1 MYKILIYLF
10 LLALALTVIFGLIF
24 LPLLKKL
31 KLKQSILSYVVEH
44 EQKNGTPT
52 MGGLFFISVALILSL
67 IFVRGEN
74 SLTKFS
80 LSICFAY
87 TLVGFL
93 DDFIKI
99 KFKRNLGLKP
109 YQKIVFQVSIAVVCS
124 LYSYRSGLTLLY
136 LPFTKNNINVGGW
149 IIPLVIVVFLATTN
163 TVNLTDGLDGL
174 AGSVSGL
181 FLLLSSTV
189 IALQVANNEQIYL
202 IDTEYYNLI
211 KTSIIFCGSIIG
223 FLLFNTF
230 KASVFMGDTGSL
242 GLGGIIA
249 SVSILSGNMLIL
261 PFIGICFVLS
271 GLSVIIQ
278 VVYFKLTK
286 GKRVFLMAP
295 LHHHFQHK
303 GYAESKIV
311 FAYCVLTLVMG
322 LLNIAV
328 YL

>member
-1 MYKILIYLF
+1 MCKILIFLF
-10 LLALALTVIFGLIF
+10 LISLGLSIILGLIF
-24 LPLLKKL
+24 IPIFKKI
-31 KLKQSILSYVVEH
+31 KFRQNILSYVEEH
-44 EQKNGTPT
+44 KHKNGTAT
-52 MGGLFFISVALILSL
+52 MGGLFFISVALIICVL
-67 IFVRGEN
+67 FVKGEN

-99 KFKRNLGLKP
+99 KYKRNLGLRP
-109 YQKIVFQVSIAVVCS
+109 YQKIIFQVSIAVVCS
-124 LYSYRSGLTLLY
+124 LYAYRNGLTLLFI
-136 LPFTKNNINVGGW
+136 PFTKFKINVGAW

-174 AGSVSGL
+174 AGSVSCIYLL
-181 FLLLSSTV
+181 FTSLIV
-189 IALQVANNEQIYL
+189 ALQISNNSQIYL

-211 KTSIIFCGSIIG
+211 KVSVIFAGAILG
-223 FLLFNTF
+223 FLLFNTY

-249 SVSILSGNMLIL
+249 SISILTGNMLFIL
-261 PFIGICFVLS
+261 FLGICFVLS

-278 VVYFKLTK
+278 VIYFKITK
-286 GKRVFLMAP
+286 GKRIFLMAP

-303 GYAESKIV
+303 GYSESKIV
-311 FAYCVLTLVMG
+311 FAYCLLTTIMG
-322 LLNIAV
+322 LICICV